1 MKTMKK
7 IFLTLSLLAIGAAA
21 SYAQTYMT
29 RTGKVSFDAS
39 APGSPERV
47 AAINNEVA
55 NILDAKSG
63 EVIFQVPVKSF
74 KFERELMQEHFN
86 ENYMESDKY
95 PKSEFK
101 GKITNMGEINV
112 GKDGTYPAHVT
123 GKLSIHGVTKDVNTS
138 GSAVVKGETITLKA
152 KFQVNL
158 HDYNIDIPSLV
169 ADKVGK
175 NATVTLESSLT
186 KK

>member
-1 MKTMKK
+1 MKK
-7 IFLTLSLLAIGAAA
+7 IFLTLSLFAIGTVA

-29 RTGKVSFDAS
+29 RTARVTFDAS
-39 APGSPERV
+39 ATGSPEKV

-55 NILDAKSG
+55 NILNAQSG
-63 EVIFQVPVKSF
+63 DIVFQVPVKSF

-101 GKITNMGEINV
+101 GKINNMSEINV
-112 GKDGTYPAHVT
+112 GKDGTYPAHVS
-123 GKLSIHGVTKDVNTS
+123 GKLSIHGVTKDVNTT
-138 GSAVVKGETITLKA
+138 GTAIVKDGGITLKA

-158 HDYNIDIPSLV
+158 HDYNINIPSLV